1 VIRPTIDMGKME
13 LMKKNEFTSS
23 HIFQSVIEVKT
34 SISKLQGTEAVAQ
47 TKYHHQAVKYS
58 W

>member
-1 VIRPTIDMGKME
+1 MIRPTIDMGKME